1 MARNVCYVNSNG
13 VLNWNDCGNENG
25 VRPFWWI
32 VRTIRLV
39 SNRKECSTS
48 KERITFLALLRDKY
62 KRFFMTD
69 FQKLTDF
76 QNLYDSYEVSLRG
89 CRNSTGA
96 IRFSIMAMENI
107 FVMKKQLVEHTYKI
121 SPYKEFVVTEPK
133 RRVIRS
139 GSFRD
144 KVLQHCLCDF
154 VLLPKMKDVFIR
166 DNYAGQAG
174 KGTLFGLDRLSQNM
188 FDFYEEHGCDG
199 YILKCDISKFFYSID
214 HEILKEIV
222 AKHFPDEDIQW
233 ICERII
239 DSTDNPGLPL
249 GNQSSQV
256 FALMYLSDLDVMV
269 TEGLGCKYYGRYMD
283 DFYLIAQD
291 KEYLKHC
298 LKRIGE
304 HLGDIRLS
312 LNSKTEIVPLS
323 KGIRFLG
330 FHSYLTEDGNVI
342 RILTGDNK
350 RQIKKRFRK
359 YAKLVASGRMTEENY
374 YERYHSWR
382 NHALHGNC
390 YRLVSSMDA
399 FVSGLLHPN
408 TKVNT

>member
-1 MARNVCYVNSNG
+1 
-13 VLNWNDCGNENG
+13 
-25 VRPFWWI
+25 
-32 VRTIRLV
+32 
-39 SNRKECSTS
+39 
-48 KERITFLALLRDKY
+48 
-62 KRFFMTD
+62 MTD

-76 QNLYDSYEVSLRG
+76 QNLYDSYKVSLRG

-96 IRFSIMAMENI
+96 IRFSIMALENI
-107 FVMKKQLVEHTYKI
+107 FVMKKQLVEHSYKI
-121 SPYKEFVVTEPK
+121 SPYNEFVVTEPK

-154 VLLPKMKDVFIR
+154 VLLPRLKDVFIQ
-166 DNYAGQAG
+166 DNYAGQTG

-188 FDFYEEHGCDG
+188 FDFYDECGCDG

-214 HEILKEIV
+214 HEILKGII
-222 AKHFPDEDIQW
+222 ARYFPDEDIQW
-233 ICERII
+233 ICERLI

-249 GNQSSQV
+249 GNQCSQV
-256 FALMYLSDLDVMV
+256 FALMYLSDLDTMV
-269 TEGLGCKYYGRYMD
+269 KDELGCKYYGRYMD
-283 DFYLIAQD
+283 DFYLIAKD
-291 KEYLKHC
+291 KEYLKRC
-298 LKRIGE
+298 LKRIEE

-312 LNSKTEIVPLS
+312 LNSKTEIVPLR

-390 YRLVSSMDA
+390 YRLVSSMDS

-408 TKVNT
+408 KQLNT